1 MPQLL
6 LPLIP
11 DGASQINDALSVV
24 RENGVWTYFLGI
36 WPMFQHDESDR
47 RSFRMFTSQLV
58 CQGACKQA
66 DLIRTFGVSRNSVLR
81 SVQKFREEG
90 IDGFYQSRN
99 VRGPSVLTADVLTRA
114 QELLNTGQRP
124 QEVAQQLGLKYDT
137 LRKAIQHSRLHLPLP
152 PQSAEL
158 NPPTDKSERTATDAV
173 AEMGTACTRPEERVL
188 AALGLLDGAPTQFEA
203 CHDVTFGG
211 VLCAL
216 PALIQNGLLRHVD
229 TCLKSLKGYY
239 TTVQVLILVADMALT
254 RIKTVERLQYESPGE
269 LGKLLGL
276 DRVPEVRCLRNKL
289 SALSA
294 EDAPQ
299 KWAGLLSRDWM
310 EDDPELAGTLYVDG
324 HVRLYHGAQTKL
336 PKRYVSR
343 QRLCLRGTT
352 DYWVNDGLGQP
363 FFVIDRPI
371 DHGML
376 EALRNDI
383 VPRLLQEVP
392 RQPSAEEL
400 QAAPHRSR
408 FVIIFDREGYSPTFF
423 KEMWQT
429 HRIACIT
436 YHKHPKEDWPA
447 TEFTPTEV
455 RLANG
460 EVVTLALAEQGSWVG
475 SRQDGLWMREVRKLN
490 PSGHQTS
497 LISTDYGNTSPQ
509 DAGRLFS
516 RWSQENFFR
525 YAMEHFGID
534 LLAEYGTEEIPETK
548 RPVVNPAWR
557 ELDRQSRSLK
567 SRLIHRQARFAA
579 LTLHPESDPQQVA
592 KWEQQKADLRDE
604 IEPLE
609 HQLNDVQKR
618 RKETSQHLEWKDL
631 PEEHKFR
638 RLAPGRKRLLD
649 TVKMIAYRAE
659 TAMTRIVREKLARED
674 DARALLRDL
683 FRSEA
688 DILPDLEN
696 DVLEVRVHAM
706 ANPRSNRAIQHLIA
720 HLNEADMAYPGTK
733 LKLNFSSTAPAAE
746 PDQVPNHFPVDQE
759 I

>member
-11 DGASQINDALSVV
+11 EGASQINQALSVV
-24 RENGVWTYFLGI
+24 RENGHWTYFLGA
-36 WPMFQHDESDR
+36 WPIFRHEENDR
-47 RSFRMFTSQLV
+47 RTFRMFTAQLV
-58 CQGACKQA
+58 CQGVCKQA
-66 DLIRTFGVSRNSVLR
+66 DVIRTFGVSKNSVLR
-81 SVQKFREEG
+81 SVRKFLEEG
-90 IDGFYQSRN
+90 IDGFYQSRKT
-99 VRGPSVLTADVLTRA
+99 RGPSVLTADVLTRA

-124 QEVAQQLGLKYDT
+124 QEVAQQLDLKYDT
-137 LRKAIQHSRLHLPLP
+137 LRKAIQHGRLHLPST

-158 NPPTDKSERTATDAV
+158 NPPSDKSERTASDAV

-188 AALGLLDGAPTQFEA
+188 AALGMLDGAPTRFEV
-203 CHDVTFGG
+203 CHDVTFAG

-216 PALIQNGLLRHVD
+216 PALIENGLLRHVD

-239 TTVQVLILVADMALT
+239 TTVQVLILLANMALT

-289 SALSA
+289 SELSA
-294 EDAPQ
+294 GDAPQ

-324 HVRLYHGAQTKL
+324 HVRLYHGGQTKL

-352 DYWVNDGLGQP
+352 DYWVNDGVGQP
-363 FFVIDRPI
+363 FFVIDRPV
-371 DHGML
+371 DHGLL

-383 VPRLLQEVP
+383 VPRLLKDVP

-400 QAAPHRSR
+400 QAAPYRSR
-408 FVIIFDREGYSPTFF
+408 FVIIFDREGYSPAFF
-423 KEMWQT
+423 KEMWQK

-436 YHKHPKEDWPA
+436 YRKYPQEDWPT

-460 EVVTLALAEQGSWVG
+460 EVVTLLLAERGSWVG
-475 SRQDGLWMREVRKLN
+475 SRSDGLWMREVRKLN

-534 LLAEYGTEEIPETK
+534 LLAEYGTEDIRETK
-548 RPVVNPAWR
+548 QPVVNPAWR

-567 SRLIHRQARFAA
+567 SRLTHRQARFAA

-592 KWEQQKADLRDE
+592 KWEQQKAELMDE

-609 HQLNDVQKR
+609 RQLNDIQR
-618 RKETSQHLEWKDL
+618 RKKETSQHLEWKDM
-631 PEEHKFR
+631 PEEHKFQQ
-638 RLAPGRKRLLD
+638 LAPGRKRLLD

-720 HLNEADMAYPGTK
+720 HLNDTAMAYPGTK
-733 LKLNFSSTAPAAE
+733 LRLNFSFAAP
-746 PDQVPNHFPVDQE
+746 PTDTIQVPNQFPADQE